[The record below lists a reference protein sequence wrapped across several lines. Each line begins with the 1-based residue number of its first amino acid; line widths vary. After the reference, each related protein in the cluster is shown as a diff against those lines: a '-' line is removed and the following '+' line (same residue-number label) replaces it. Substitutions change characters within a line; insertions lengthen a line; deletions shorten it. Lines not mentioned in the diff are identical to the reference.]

1 MELHGVVSV
10 KEVDEIMKRY
20 ELFGGIAWYCF
31 CTVLTKSRLSCEI
44 AKLTVNDL
52 LF

>member
-20 ELFGGIAWYCF
+20 ELFGGIAWCCF
-31 CTVLTKSRLSCEI
+31 CKGSR
-44 AKLTVNDL
+44 
-52 LF
+52 